1 MIRSIFRRN
10 KGLSCDQVME
20 VLQSYLDGETD
31 AETAKKV
38 AVHLDDCADCD
49 LESSTYRRIKV
60 SLSSR
65 PEAIDPE
72 ILHSLRDFAERVARG
87 EVDDQD

>member
-1 MIRSIFRRN
+1 MRSMFRRN

-38 AVHLDDCADCD
+38 ATHLDDCVNCD
-49 LESSTYRRIKV
+49 LESSTYKRIKV
-60 SLSSR
+60 SLNAQ
-65 PEAIDPE
+65 PEAIEPE
-72 ILHSLRDFAERVARG
+72 ILHSLREFADRVARG
-87 EVDDQD
+87 EVEDRE

>member
-1 MIRSIFRRN
+1 MRSMFRRN

-38 AVHLDDCADCD
+38 AAHLDDCVDCD

-60 SLSSR
+60 SLNAQ
-65 PEAIDPE
+65 PEAIEPE
-72 ILHSLRDFAERVARG
+72 ILQSLREFADRVARG
-87 EVDDQD
+87 EVEDHE